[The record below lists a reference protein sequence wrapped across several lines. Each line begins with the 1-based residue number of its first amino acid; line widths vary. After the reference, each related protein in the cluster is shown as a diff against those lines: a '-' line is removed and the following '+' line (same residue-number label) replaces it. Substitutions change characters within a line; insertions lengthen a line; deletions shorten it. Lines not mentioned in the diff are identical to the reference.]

1 MAGKVFQ
8 RTSNA
13 FQGLGDFTFE
23 TDESGPTATHYGVTA
38 GGNSISVKDGVTHLA
53 AHGVGGN
60 TSGNE
65 PIEGIPYDVTS

>member
-1 MAGKVFQ
+1 MTAKVFQ

-13 FQGLGDFTFE
+13 FQGSGEFVFE
-23 TDESGPTATHYGVTA
+23 MDAASTATHYGVTA